1 MEIKKQTKQK
11 FSVVIHQDNFKNM
24 INNTLGNEKEAQMFI
39 ANLTSVV
46 SSNPLLQNCDAG
58 TIISAGLMANALKL
72 PLNQTLGFAYI
83 IPYGQKAQFQIGY
96 KGFIQ
101 LALRSGQYE
110 KIGVK
115 VVHKG
120 ETQGQDEFGDEI
132 IKFDHAFDNEE
143 VVGYYAY
150 FKLTNGAKMVN
161 YMTKEQCE
169 KHGRRYS
176 KSYNNLWANDFD
188 TMAMKTC
195 LKLLLSK
202 YGIMSVDIQNAIKY
216 DQAVLNKKGEEE
228 IVEYVDN
235 PAKADSEGEVSD
247 LEEVKHLVDST
258 IEDN

>member
-11 FSVVIHQDNFKNM
+11 FSVVIHQDNFKKM
-24 INNTLGNEKEAQMFI
+24 INNTLGNEKEGQMFI

-72 PLNQTLGFAYI
+72 PLNQTLGFA
-83 IPYGQKAQFQIGY
+83 Y

-161 YMTKEQCE
+161 YMSKEQCE

-176 KSYNNLWANDFD
+176 KSYNNLWTNDFD

-216 DQAVLNKKGEEE
+216 DQAVLNKKGDEE

-235 PAKADSEGEVSD
+235 PAKADSEGEVNSD
-247 LEEVKHLVDST
+247 LEEVKDLVDSA
-258 IEDN
+258 N